1 MLRNWKKTASQ
12 QDYHK
17 DVGLVWHSWKRWEKS
32 CEGYHLKLNSK
43 ETGKKNPTMSATTE
57 EMRRWKSR
65 PKSLRTTRLKQTKKS
80 NGLCF
85 DRRKGDPKAIK
96 RTHWNRQENNDLCS
110 CFERS
115 LRTNRL
121 AQIED
126 DEKKHWTVSA
136 WNWIRNI
143 MLNQTWNLM
152 LTMTNLR
159 DHELAEWSAQQSF
172 MFCSFNRQT
181 HWNWQS
187 HSFKRHR

>member
-57 EMRRWKSR
+57 EMKRWNCR
-65 PKSLRTTRLKQTKKS
+65 PKSSRTSKRLKQTEKS

-96 RTHWNRQENNDLCS
+96 RTHWKRQKNNDI

-115 LRTNRL
+115 SRTNRL
-121 AQIED
+121 KLTKKKNNHICVELNTKRNVESNLKFNYVED
-126 DEKKHWTVSA
+126 DEPAKRSRTSRLDYTA
-136 WNWIRNI
+136 I
-143 MLNQTWNLM
+143 
-152 LTMTNLR
+152 
-159 DHELAEWSAQQSF
+159 F
-172 MFCSFNRQT
+172 MFSSFDRQT
-181 HWNWQS
+181 HWHWQS
-187 HSFKRHR
+187 HSFKQHR